1 MICKTYYGPAGE
13 LSDEDPRTCVQREQA
28 RVRYRLELGA
38 SPDVR
43 ATHPYF
49 QRGAPVTQ
57 RQLIGRTVTV
67 LAVIVLAGI
76 LIWFVRAVTNVLMV
90 LLVSAILSA
99 GLAPIV
105 GWVQRCRIM
114 RLRPSRGVAIFVV
127 YFTVFITV
135 AIALTL
141 IIVPAVGEAKKFVQQ
156 GPQLFA
162 GIRHWL
168 VAVRL
173 QRPWLPDL
181 ASSLDHLG
189 TQASNVTGLGSGAA
203 LVALRVVGGATA
215 AIMVLVIT
223 FYMLLEGAAIKR
235 AFLALAPREERP
247 RVDLMLHRIG
257 LHFGGWLRGQLLIA
271 LAVAVPVSL
280 ALLLIGI
287 PYPFLI
293 GVVAGLG
300 EFIPMVGLMLG
311 AAVATLVALGQP
323 IWQLLAVVIFFVV
336 AMNLES
342 HILIPRLMSRVLGLS
357 PLLTIIALF
366 VGVTLMGVLGGL
378 VALPVAA
385 ALQVIV
391 REIVLA
397 VESGSPISP
406 LAPATTELPPS
417 GRSDWFAPAEEG
429 ERSGSRNRP
438 GQPIEVFPPK
448 HLDAPQF
455 KAGTKSIFSV
465 DGVPAMID
473 EDTVVWAA

>member
-1 MICKTYYGPAGE
+1 M
-13 LSDEDPRTCVQREQA
+13 
-28 RVRYRLELGA
+28 
-38 SPDVR
+38 
-43 ATHPYF
+43 
-49 QRGAPVTQ
+49 TQ

-76 LIWFVRAVTNVLMV
+76 LIWFVRAVTDILV
-90 LLVSAILSA
+90 LLLLSAILSA

-105 GWVQRCRIM
+105 GWVQRCRIL
-114 RLRPSRGVAIFVV
+114 RLRPSRGVAIFLV
-127 YFTVFITV
+127 YVTVFVTV
-135 AIALTL
+135 VIALTS
-141 IIVPAVGEAKKFVQQ
+141 IIVPAVGEAKRFVQQ
-156 GPQLFA
+156 GPQLFD

-168 VAVRL
+168 VAMRL
-173 QRPWLPDL
+173 QWPWLPDL
-181 ASSLDHLG
+181 AGSLDRLG
-189 TQASNVTGLGSGAA
+189 TQTSSVTGLGSGAA

-235 AFLALAPREERP
+235 AFLTLAPREERP
-247 RVDLMLHRIG
+247 RVSLMLHRIG

-271 LAVAVPVSL
+271 LTVAVPVSL
-280 ALLLIGI
+280 TLLLIGI

-311 AAVATLVALGQP
+311 AAVAILVALGQP
-323 IWQLLAVVIFFVV
+323 TWQLIAVVIFFAV

-391 REIVLA
+391 REIVREL
-397 VESGSPISP
+397 ETDSSIFP
-406 LAPATTELPPS
+406 LAPATPELSPS
-417 GRSDWFAPAEEG
+417 GRPDRLAPAVG
-429 ERSGSRNRP
+429 SGDDGRSGNRNRP
-438 GQPIEVFPPK
+438 GQTIAAFPAK
-448 HLDAPQF
+448 HLDAPQL
-455 KAGTKSIFSV
+455 KAGIKSVFSV
-465 DGVPAMID
+465 DGVPVTIN

>member
-1 MICKTYYGPAGE
+1 M
-13 LSDEDPRTCVQREQA
+13 
-28 RVRYRLELGA
+28 
-38 SPDVR
+38 
-43 ATHPYF
+43 
-49 QRGAPVTQ
+49 TQ

-67 LAVIVLAGI
+67 LGVVVLAGI
-76 LIWFVRAVTNVLMV
+76 LIWFVRAVTGVLV
-90 LLVSAILSA
+90 LILVSAILSA

-105 GWVQRCRIM
+105 GWVQRCRIL
-114 RLRPSRGVAIFVV
+114 RLRPSRGVAIFLV
-127 YFTVFITV
+127 YFTIFV
-135 AIALTL
+135 AVVIVLTS

-156 GPQLFA
+156 GPQLLA

-173 QRPWLPDL
+173 HWPWLPDL
-181 ASSLDHLG
+181 ASRFDHLD

-203 LVALRVVGGATA
+203 LVALRVAGGATA
-215 AIMVLVIT
+215 AIMVLVVT

-235 AFLALAPREERP
+235 AFLMLVPREERP

-257 LHFGGWLRGQLLIA
+257 LHFGGWLRGQFLIA
-271 LAVAVPVSL
+271 LTVAVPVSL
-280 ALLLIGI
+280 ALLLMGI

-300 EFIPMVGLMLG
+300 EFIPMVGLTLG
-311 AAVATLVALGQP
+311 AAVAILVALGQP
-323 IWQLLAVVIFFVV
+323 AWQLVAVVIFFAV

-357 PLLTIIALF
+357 PLLTIITLF
-366 VGVTLMGVLGGL
+366 VGVTLMGILGGL

-391 REIVLA
+391 REIVREL
-397 VESGSPISP
+397 ETDSSIFP
-406 LAPATTELPPS
+406 LASATIELPPS
-417 GRSDWFAPAEEG
+417 GRPDRLAPAEERG
-429 ERSGSRNRP
+429 GRSDSRNRSS
-438 GQPIEVFPPK
+438 QTTEVFPSK
-448 HLDAPQF
+448 HLDAPQL
-455 KAGTKSIFSV
+455 KAGVRSIFSV

>member
-1 MICKTYYGPAGE
+1 M
-13 LSDEDPRTCVQREQA
+13 
-28 RVRYRLELGA
+28 
-38 SPDVR
+38 
-43 ATHPYF
+43 
-49 QRGAPVTQ
+49 TQ

-76 LIWFVRAVTNVLMV
+76 LIWFVRAVTDILVL

-105 GWVQRCRIM
+105 GWVQRCRIL
-114 RLRPSRGVAIFVV
+114 RLRPSRGVAIFLVYVAVFVTVV
-127 YFTVFITV
+127 
-135 AIALTL
+135 IALTS
-141 IIVPAVGEAKKFVQQ
+141 IIVPAVGEAKRFVQQ
-156 GPQLFA
+156 GPQLFE

-173 QRPWLPDL
+173 QWPWLPDL

-189 TQASNVTGLGSGAA
+189 TQTLSVTGLGSGAA

-215 AIMVLVIT
+215 AIMVLVLT

-235 AFLALAPREERP
+235 AFLTLVPREERP
-247 RVDLMLHRIG
+247 RVSLMLHRIG

-271 LAVAVPVSL
+271 LTVAVPVSL

-300 EFIPMVGLMLG
+300 EFIPMVGLTLG
-311 AAVATLVALGQP
+311 AAVAILVALGQP
-323 IWQLLAVVIFFVV
+323 TWQLVAVVIFFAV

-366 VGVTLMGVLGGL
+366 VGITLMGILGGL

-385 ALQVIV
+385 ALQVVV
-391 REIVLA
+391 REIVREL
-397 VESGSPISP
+397 ETDSSISP
-406 LAPATTELPPS
+406 LEPATTKLTLS
-417 GRSDWFAPAEEG
+417 GRPDRFAPAEG
-429 ERSGSRNRP
+429 DGAGGSGSRNRP
-438 GQPIEVFPPK
+438 GQTVAVFPPK
-448 HLDAPQF
+448 HLDAPQLT
-455 KAGTKSIFSV
+455 AGIKSVFSV
-465 DGVPAMID
+465 DGVPVMID
-473 EDTVVWAA
+473 EDTLVWAA

>member
-1 MICKTYYGPAGE
+1 
-13 LSDEDPRTCVQREQA
+13 
-28 RVRYRLELGA
+28 
-38 SPDVR
+38 
-43 ATHPYF
+43 
-49 QRGAPVTQ
+49 
-57 RQLIGRTVTV
+57 LIGRTVTV

-76 LIWFVRAVTNVLMV
+76 LIWFVRAVTDVLV
-90 LLVSAILSA
+90 LLLVSAILSA

-105 GWVQRCRIM
+105 GWVQRCRIL
-114 RLRPSRGVAIFVV
+114 RLRPSRGVAIFLV
-127 YFTVFITV
+127 YFTVFVTV

-141 IIVPAVGEAKKFVQQ
+141 IVVPAVGEAKKFVQQ
-156 GPQLFA
+156 VPQLFA

-173 QRPWLPDL
+173 QWPWLPDL
-181 ASSLDHLG
+181 ATSLDDLG
-189 TQASNVTGLGSGAA
+189 TQASNITGLGSGAA
-203 LVALRVVGGATA
+203 LVALRLVGGATA

-235 AFLALAPREERP
+235 AFLTLVPREERP
-247 RVDLMLHRIG
+247 RVGLMLHRIG
-257 LHFGGWLRGQLLIA
+257 LRFGGWLRGQLLIA

-280 ALLLIGI
+280 ALLLIGL

-311 AAVATLVALGQP
+311 AAVAILVALGQP
-323 IWQLLAVVIFFVV
+323 TWQLVAVVIFFTV

-342 HILIPRLMSRVLGLS
+342 HILVPRLMSRMLGLS

-366 VGVTLMGVLGGL
+366 VGITLMGILGGL

-391 REIVLA
+391 REIVRELETDSS
-397 VESGSPISP
+397 VSP
-406 LAPATTELPPS
+406 LAPATTELPLS
-417 GRSDWFAPAEEG
+417 GRPDRLAPAG
-429 ERSGSRNRP
+429 GDGVRYSRDRP
-438 GQPIEVFPPK
+438 GQTIEVFPPK
-448 HLDAPQF
+448 HLGAPQL
-455 KAGTKSIFSV
+455 KTGIKSIFSV
-465 DGVPAMID
+465 NGVPIMLD